1 MGRFKAEREG
11 VPGSTLIGTHSRRT
25 HGRRHKKG
33 DRHHGYGH
41 PGVQRREGQHDGL
54 SATFTVRSRARSRDF
69 GRWDSNISAGRRGGR
84 ALFRGPLAH
93 STGQACEVPRCRG
106 QIRFPAPFA
115 HKRHAS
121 EGRPPTPSSPD
132 SRESGREPDTRKDP
146 NLTTFPSA
154 GRKFPTLEKASR
166 PQRDRIQRAFTIW
179 GERRKLHYNFGAGFP
194 TG

>member
-1 MGRFKAEREG
+1 MGR
-11 VPGSTLIGTHSRRT
+11 VPGSTPAGSTLSRT

-33 DRHHGYGH
+33 DRHHGYGR

-54 SATFTVRSRARSRDF
+54 SATFTLRSRAKPRDF
-69 GRWDSNISAGRRGGR
+69 GRWDSPISAGSGGWNDVT
-84 ALFRGPLAH
+84 GGHLARPA
-93 STGQACEVPRCRG
+93 SPAPRPPKYRG
-106 QIRFPAPFA
+106 QIRFPAPSA

-121 EGRPPTPSSPD
+121 EGRPPTPRSPG
-132 SRESGREPDTRKDP
+132 SRESGREHDPPKDP

-179 GERRKLHYNFGAGFP
+179 GERRKLHYNFHAGNWK
-194 TG
+194 G